1 MSFKIPWSRPLPWGL
16 YGILSHIGPFH
27 QLWKHTGRCKGEV
40 RAGLSSST
48 QISSTRRGHSECRGP
63 ETYQKEPTQRPQ
75 RPKPLPPCFHSA
87 GWNVP
92 EPEGYQDFTFYFSQ
106 LQQPFAPWALVLALA
121 FLWLTSLTAC
131 LRMLLLLLLCC
142 SVRLQDASYFFIQPT
157 ARHCSLLSSH
167 TSNIQH
173 SLIPVPCLLSSFLS
187 SLALS
192 FFF

>member
-1 MSFKIPWSRPLPWGL
+1 MGFWVTSALFTSFGNTQGDER
-16 YGILSHIGPFH
+16 
-27 QLWKHTGRCKGEV
+27 V
-40 RAGLSSST
+40 SSAQGFPQVHRSPAH
-48 QISSTRRGHSECRGP
+48 RRGHSECRGP

-75 RPKPLPPCFHSA
+75 RPKPLPPCSPSA

-131 LRMLLLLLLCC
+131 LRMLLLLLACC

-157 ARHCSLLSSH
+157 ARHSLLSSH

-187 SLALS
+187 SLAL
-192 FFF
+192 FFFKLCNHNHLEL

>member
-1 MSFKIPWSRPLPWGL
+1 MRSAQGFPQVHRSPAPEEGTVSAEAQRP
-16 YGILSHIGPFH
+16 
-27 QLWKHTGRCKGEV
+27 
-40 RAGLSSST
+40 
-48 QISSTRRGHSECRGP
+48 TRRNLHRGRRDQSPCHHASIVLGETCQSQRAIRTSPFISASCSSHSLRER
-63 ETYQKEPTQRPQ
+63 
-75 RPKPLPPCFHSA
+75 S
-87 GWNVP
+87 
-92 EPEGYQDFTFYFSQ
+92 
-106 LQQPFAPWALVLALA
+106 LVLALG

-131 LRMLLLLLLCC
+131 LRMLLLLLVCC

-192 FFF
+192 FFLTL